1 MECGPSQFVSSF
13 LNPFGAKSGIKLQ
26 IEEGI
31 SGVTLAKLRQQKD
44 NPQFDVVWMD
54 RVVSD
59 QAIREGLV
67 EPISP
72 ESLTNLQDVVAQALI
87 KDSNG
92 RIMALTTGF
101 WAAGLAYNKQ
111 EVKQPPQSWLD
122 LANPAYKRRVAIY
135 SPENAISFPILVTVA
150 ELKGGSAN
158 DLAPAFDMM
167 AKIGKEGGI
176 FFGGSPAGG
185 SLLANGEVVVA
196 TLASSQV
203 WDLQARGLPIEY
215 VVPREGAVAGDIRLH
230 IVKGTKN
237 KSNAEKL
244 ADYAVSPEAQL
255 EIAKL
260 LQLGPVNT
268 KVKLNSETDR
278 KMPWGPGGSVSKLRI
293 VDPNLI
299 LDRRDEWAKR
309 WNQEVAR

>member
-1 MECGPSQFVSSF
+1 MIGRRSFLVASTLLIGLAGAQNAVAQTLSVGGIDGGVWADLIRKSF

-72 ESLTNLQDVVAQALI
+72 ELLTNSPGRGGPSAHQGL
-87 KDSNG
+87 NG

-185 SLLANGEVVVA
+185 NLLANGEVVVA
-196 TLASSQV
+196 NSRFLAS
-203 WDLQARGLPIEY
+203 
-215 VVPREGAVAGDIRLH
+215 
-230 IVKGTKN
+230 
-237 KSNAEKL
+237 
-244 ADYAVSPEAQL
+244 
-255 EIAKL
+255 
-260 LQLGPVNT
+260 LG
-268 KVKLNSETDR
+268 SA
-278 KMPWGPGGSVSKLRI
+278 GPGL
-293 VDPNLI
+293 
-299 LDRRDEWAKR
+299 AH
-309 WNQEVAR
+309 